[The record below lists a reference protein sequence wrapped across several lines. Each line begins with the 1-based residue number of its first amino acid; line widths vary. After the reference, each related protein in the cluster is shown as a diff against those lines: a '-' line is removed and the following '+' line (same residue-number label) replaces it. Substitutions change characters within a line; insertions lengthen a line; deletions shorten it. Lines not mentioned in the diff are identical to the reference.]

1 MGESRR
7 PAGAPSPSDHQKPK
21 RPRAEGAAD
30 EPVQMTLS
38 IGRKSVKV
46 LVRGSPEGGSPV
58 ADAAPQASWS
68 EAGARSSGGAS
79 TAERP
84 AALQPVEL
92 TVSMAHGTVKVD
104 VAELL
109 QEAMKKEL
117 AIRHAAHEA
126 AKAELIR
133 QLITKT

>member
-1 MGESRR
+1 
-7 PAGAPSPSDHQKPK
+7 
-21 RPRAEGAAD
+21 
-30 EPVQMTLS
+30 MTLS

-46 LVRGSPEGGSPV
+46 LVHGSPEGGSPV
-58 ADAAPQASWS
+58 ADASAPHASWS
-68 EAGARSSGGAS
+68 EAGARSSGAAS

-92 TVSMAHGTVKVD
+92 TVSMAHGSVKVD

-109 QEAMKKEL
+109 QESMKKEL

-126 AKAELIR
+126 AKADLIR